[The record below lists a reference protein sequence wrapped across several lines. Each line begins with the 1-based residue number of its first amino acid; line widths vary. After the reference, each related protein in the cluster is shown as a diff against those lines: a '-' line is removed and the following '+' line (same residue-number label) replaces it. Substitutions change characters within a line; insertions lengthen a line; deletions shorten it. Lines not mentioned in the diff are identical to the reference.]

1 MVDGLKNTK
10 KVLDVVILPY
20 ELFVLIL
27 WMLIY
32 WRGTK
37 FEQMYSRLRIFVIG
51 ITSIIDIMI
60 QIGLIFYVSS
70 LGIDDTYKQKS
81 KILTL
86 LVTSLFNTLSVY
98 IRYFMISLRLSWYSQ
113 FDRDF
118 DLIKDRKSSIKGGEK
133 MTKEQKQ
140 YVDAAMEK
148 YMDNEDLDGEKPEA
162 IK

>member
-37 FEQMYSRLRIFVIG
+37 FEQMYSRLRIFLIG

>member
-1 MVDGLKNTK
+1 
-10 KVLDVVILPY
+10 
-20 ELFVLIL
+20 
-27 WMLIY
+27 
-32 WRGTK
+32 
-37 FEQMYSRLRIFVIG
+37 MYSRLRIFVIG

>member
-1 MVDGLKNTK
+1 
-10 KVLDVVILPY
+10 
-20 ELFVLIL
+20 
-27 WMLIY
+27 
-32 WRGTK
+32 
-37 FEQMYSRLRIFVIG
+37 MYSRLRIFVIG

-118 DLIKDRKSSIKGGEK
+118 DLIKDRKSSIKGEK